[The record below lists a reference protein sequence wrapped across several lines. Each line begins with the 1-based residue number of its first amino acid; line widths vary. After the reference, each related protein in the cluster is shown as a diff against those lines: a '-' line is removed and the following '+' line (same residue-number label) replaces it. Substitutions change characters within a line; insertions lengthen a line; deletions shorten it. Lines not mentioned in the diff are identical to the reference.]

1 MVFRDSGGSRPGTC
15 CWFQGP
21 LPPPC
26 PLCLL
31 TQSAGE
37 REASRWVPYPTMGPH
52 VNKAPG
58 FDSLQ
63 SWPHSCSWL
72 ASLPIPGLAPPWA
85 PPSPPTQP
93 PAGTVCQYSGWS
105 VRELRPSNRI
115 WARLL
120 QRSEPEG
127 GKTAEHPCSSGG
139 DEFGK
144 ASWRRQRWCPAGRLG
159 WLQGQVAVWS
169 PVLPGTELWPG
180 PAGATPCAPALRPG
194 APLSLMSHHLEGQ
207 ISPWAL

>member
-1 MVFRDSGGSRPGTC
+1 MLRCHMG
-15 CWFQGP
+15 

-52 VNKAPG
+52 VNKALG

-72 ASLPIPGLAPPWA
+72 APLPIPGLAPPWA
-85 PPSPPTQP
+85 PPSPPARL

-120 QRSEPEG
+120 QSSEPEG
-127 GKTAEHPCSSGG
+127 GKIAEHPCSSGG
-139 DEFGK
+139 DESQK
-144 ASWRRQRWCPAGRLG
+144 ASWRRQR
-159 WLQGQVAVWS
+159 
-169 PVLPGTELWPG
+169 
-180 PAGATPCAPALRPG
+180 
-194 APLSLMSHHLEGQ
+194 
-207 ISPWAL
+207 